1 MSDRSVLYS
10 DKVESLFDLLSFC
23 KKYYCEEN
31 IMYLLDVEK
40 LQTLKTDTE
49 QHNMT
54 RKMFKKYFTK
64 GDQYELNLSSKQNE
78 RVTKA
83 FGEKQTAAQIRVIV
97 ETAEIV
103 QRMVQ
108 QDVIPKFREVNAH
121 VSRNTL

>member
-49 QHNMT
+49 QHNMS
-54 RKMFKKYFTK
+54 RRIFKKYFSI
-64 GDQYELNLSSKQNE
+64 GEQYELNLSSIQYEKIAN
-78 RVTKA
+78 A
-83 FGEKQTAAQIRVIV
+83 FNGKQTAAQIRAIV
-97 ETAEIV
+97 EIAEIV
-103 QRMVQ
+103 RSMVQ
-108 QDVIPKFREVNAH
+108 ADVIPKFNAH
-121 VSRNTL
+121 QSRSTL